1 MISKFFWAKKEERD
15 GLFKWLPLRQHL
27 EDTRNVICGLWE
39 HYLSLGQKN
48 FIIDSLSFNSIDI
61 SGEEIGKNLSIF
73 LALTHD
79 LHKCSPVFQT
89 MPGYNNSRDLDDYLI
104 ERLESNGFYDLKNF
118 DRVSSK
124 MSHHALG
131 SECLLS
137 WYGVGDDVAS
147 IVGAHHG
154 KPIDSARI
162 IDIQKSS
169 YASNYFQYEDEN
181 NEVHKKWDEEQRKIF
196 KYAMDEAEFKS
207 IEDIPKISQ
216 EGAFILSGLLIMAD
230 WISSNENYFPLFDI
244 EIFEPEDN
252 YKRFVEGWSK
262 WYKNDPISI
271 NNFSETKD
279 IFKSRFGFDSP
290 NEIQEKFVDAISR
303 AKDPGLI
310 ILEAPMGI
318 GKTEASLAAV
328 EELIYKT
335 NRSGLFF
342 GLPTQATSNGMFTRV
357 EYWLKNL
364 SKDLELNTSIRL
376 SHSKASLN
384 DDFTS
389 LAKNVEPENE
399 EGSVIIN
406 EWFSGRKQTALDDFI
421 IGTVD
426 QFLLLALKQKH
437 LALRHLGFSKK
448 IVLIDEAHAYDCYMM
463 QYLNEALRWMGAYKV
478 PVIILSATLPKN
490 RRLELVEN
498 YMRGRGLKWK
508 EVKKPEEISS
518 TAYPLIT
525 YTDGD
530 EIKFQ
535 NNFSKRENKEIKV
548 IREDKENLLDL
559 LSQLYENEGVIGI
572 ILNTVKDAQEL
583 ARECEKLFGSES
595 VELLHSNYIAT
606 DRIERENLLLS
617 LVSKNAERPKRK
629 IIIGTQVIEQS
640 LDLDF
645 DVMISDLCPIDLL
658 IQRVGRLQRHD
669 IKRSEF
675 YKNPRLY
682 VLGTSENFEYEKKTK
697 AIYDEY
703 ILMMS
708 QYFLPE
714 VIKIPEDI
722 SILVDK
728 VYEGGEVHLKED
740 LLKLIKNSKE
750 RRDININ
757 NKKERAKTYRLG
769 KPDHTGKKSLIG
781 LLETPVPLDTEEIGY
796 ARVRDIDDTIEV
808 IALKKVS
815 KGYGSFRDD
824 FDLSMNLDN
833 PETAKIIARETLRLP
848 LVLSKFPK
856 AFENTIKELE
866 EYNKKNLSK
875 WQEKTWLRG
884 SLGIIFDEDNS
895 FILNGYKLRYDKK
908 FGLLYERVWKFGKI

>member
-1 MISKFFWAKKEERD
+1 MINKFFWAKKEEKG
-15 GLFKWLPLRQHL
+15 GLFKWLPLKQHL
-27 EDTRNVICGLWE
+27 EDTKNVICCLWE

-48 FIIDSLSFNSIDI
+48 FIINSLSFNSVDL
-61 SGEEIGKNLSIF
+61 SGEEIAKNLSIF

-79 LHKCSPVFQT
+79 LHKCSPAFQT

-104 ERLESNGFYDLKNF
+104 ERLESNGFYDLKIF
-118 DRVSSK
+118 DRASANK
-124 MSHHALG
+124 SHHALG

-154 KPIDSARI
+154 KPIDSKRI

-169 YASNYFQYEDEN
+169 YASNYFQYEDEE
-181 NEVHKKWDEEQRKIF
+181 NEVHKKWDEEQRKNF

-216 EGAFILSGLLIMAD
+216 EGAFLLSGLLIMAD
-230 WISSNENYFPLFDI
+230 WISSNEHYF
-244 EIFEPEDN
+244 
-252 YKRFVEGWSK
+252 
-262 WYKNDPISI
+262 
-271 NNFSETKD
+271 
-279 IFKSRFGFDSP
+279 P
-290 NEIQEKFVDAISR
+290 NEIQEKFVDAISG
-303 AKDPGLI
+303 AKEPGLI

-318 GKTEASLAAV
+318 GKTEASLVAV

-357 EYWLKNL
+357 EDWLESL
-364 SKDLELNTSIRL
+364 SRDLESNASIRL
-376 SHSKASLN
+376 AHSKASLN
-384 DDFTS
+384 DNYTS
-389 LAKNVEPENE
+389 LAKNVDPENE

-437 LALRHLGFSKK
+437 LALRHLGFTKK
-448 IVLIDEAHAYDCYMM
+448 VVVIDEVHAYDTYMM
-463 QYLNEALRWMGAYKV
+463 QYLKEALRWMGAYKV
-478 PVIILSATLPKN
+478 PVIILSATLPKK

-498 YMRGRGLKWK
+498 YMRGGGLKWK
-508 EVKKPEEISS
+508 EVKKPKEVLS

-535 NNFSKRENKEIKV
+535 NNFRKIANKEIKV
-548 IREDKENLLDL
+548 IREDKENLLNL
-559 LSQLYENEGVIGI
+559 LKQLYEKEGVIGV

-583 ARECEKLFGSES
+583 ARECERLFGSDS
-595 VELLHSNYIAT
+595 VELLHSNYIA
-606 DRIERENLLLS
+606 RHRVERENLLLS
-617 LVSKNAERPKRK
+617 LVSKNAKRPKRK

-669 IKRSEF
+669 IDRSQF
-675 YKNPRLY
+675 YKVPRLY
-682 VLGTSENFEYEKKTK
+682 VLGTSETFEYEEKTK

-708 QYFLPE
+708 DYFLPE

-728 VYEGGEVHLKED
+728 VYEGGEVDLADD
-740 LLKLIKNSKE
+740 LLKIMEDRALKRKV
-750 RRDININ
+750 NIN
-757 NKKERAKTYRLG
+757 NKEERAKTYKLG
-769 KPDHTGKKSLIG
+769 KPDSTGKKTLIG

-815 KGYGSFRDD
+815 KGYGSFSDGI
-824 FDLSMNLDN
+824 DLSMDIDN

-866 EYNKKNLSK
+866 AYNKKNLAS
-875 WQEKTWLRG
+875 WQSKTWLKG

-895 FILNGYKLRYDKK
+895 FILNGYKLIYDKK
-908 FGLLYERVWKFGKI
+908 FGLFYERV

>member
-1 MISKFFWAKKEERD
+1 MINKFFWAKKEEKG
-15 GLFKWLPLRQHL
+15 GLFKWLPLKQHL
-27 EDTRNVICGLWE
+27 EDTKNVICCLWE
-39 HYLSLGQKN
+39 HYLSLGQKK
-48 FIIDSLSFNSIDI
+48 FIINSLSFNSVDL
-61 SGEEIGKNLSIF
+61 SGEEIAKNLSIF

-79 LHKCSPVFQT
+79 LHKCSPAFQT

-104 ERLESNGFYDLKNF
+104 GRLESNGFYDLKNF
-118 DRVSSK
+118 DRASANK
-124 MSHHALG
+124 SHHALG

-154 KPIDSARI
+154 KPIDSKRI

-169 YASNYFQYEDEN
+169 YASNYFQYEDEE
-181 NEVHKKWDEEQRKIF
+181 NEIHKKWDEEQRKIF

-216 EGAFILSGLLIMAD
+216 EGAFLLSGLLIMAD
-230 WISSNENYFPLFDI
+230 WISSNEHYFPLFDI
-244 EIFEPEDN
+244 ESFEPEDS
-252 YKRFVEGWSK
+252 YQRFIEGWSK
-262 WYKNDPISI
+262 WYKNDPIII
-271 NNFSETKD
+271 NNFSEPRE
-279 IFKSRFGFDSP
+279 IFKNRFGFDSP
-290 NEIQEKFVDAISR
+290 NEIQEKFVGAISDT
-303 AKDPGLI
+303 KDPGLI

-318 GKTEASLAAV
+318 GKTEASLVAV

-357 EYWLKNL
+357 EDWLESL
-364 SKDLELNTSIRL
+364 SKDLESNASIRL
-376 SHSKASLN
+376 AHSKASLN
-384 DDFTS
+384 DNYTS
-389 LAKNVEPENE
+389 LAKNVDPENE

-437 LALRHLGFSKK
+437 LALRHLGFTKK
-448 IVLIDEAHAYDCYMM
+448 VVVIDEVHAYDCYMM
-463 QYLNEALRWMGAYKV
+463 QYLKESLRWMGAYKV
-478 PVIILSATLPKN
+478 PVIILSATLPKK

-508 EVKKPEEISS
+508 EVKKPKEVLS

-530 EIKFQ
+530 EIKVQ
-535 NNFSKRENKEIKV
+535 NNFRKIANKEIEV

-559 LSQLYENEGVIGI
+559 LKQLYEKEGVIGI

-583 ARECEKLFGSES
+583 AIECEKLFGSDS
-595 VELLHSNYIAT
+595 VELLHSNYIAR
-606 DRIERENLLLS
+606 DRVERENLLLG
-617 LVSKNAERPKRK
+617 LVSKNAKRPKRK

-658 IQRVGRLQRHD
+658 IQRVGRLQRHN

-682 VLGTSENFEYEKKTK
+682 VLGTSENFEYEERTK

-708 QYFLPE
+708 DYFLPE

-728 VYEGGEVHLKED
+728 VYEGGEVDLAD
-740 LLKLIKNSKE
+740 YLLKIMEDRALKRKVNIKNKE
-750 RRDININ
+750 
-757 NKKERAKTYRLG
+757 EMAKTYKLG
-769 KPDHTGKKSLIG
+769 KPDSTGKKSLIG

-815 KGYGSFRDD
+815 KGYGSFSDGV
-824 FDLSMNLDN
+824 DLSMDIDN

-866 EYNKKNLSK
+866 AYNKKNIAS
-875 WQEKTWLRG
+875 WQSKTWLKG

-908 FGLLYERVWKFGKI
+908 FGLFYERV

>member
-1 MISKFFWAKKEERD
+1 MINKFFWAKKEEKG

-27 EDTRNVICGLWE
+27 EDTKNVISGLWE

-48 FIIDSLSFNSIDI
+48 FIINSLSFNSIDS
-61 SGEEIGKNLSIF
+61 SGEEVAKSLSIF

-79 LHKCSPVFQT
+79 LHKCSPAFQT
-89 MPGYNNSRDLDDYLI
+89 MPGYNNSKDLDDYLI
-104 ERLESNGFYDLKNF
+104 ERLESSGFYDLKSF
-118 DRVSSK
+118 DRATANK
-124 MSHHALG
+124 SHHALG

-154 KPIDSARI
+154 KPIDSKRI
-162 IDIQKSS
+162 IDIQKTS
-169 YASNYFQYEDEN
+169 YTSNYFQYEDEE
-181 NEVHKKWDEEQRKIF
+181 NEIHKKWDEEQRKIF
-196 KYAMDEAEFKS
+196 KYAMDEAEFS
-207 IEDIPKISQ
+207 SLEDIPKISQ

-230 WISSNENYFPLFDI
+230 WISSNEGYFPLFDI
-244 EIFEPEDN
+244 ESFEPEDS
-252 YKRFVEGWSK
+252 YQRFIEGWSK
-262 WYKNDPISI
+262 WYKNDPIVI
-271 NNFSETKD
+271 NNFSETRE
-279 IFKSRFGFDSP
+279 IFKNRFGFDSP
-290 NEIQEKFVDAISR
+290 NEIQEKFVDAISH
-303 AKDPGLI
+303 AKEPGLI

-357 EYWLKNL
+357 EEWLESL
-364 SKDLELNTSIRL
+364 SSDLYSNASIRL
-376 SHSKASLN
+376 VHSKASLN
-384 DDFTS
+384 DNFTS

-421 IGTVD
+421 VGTVD

-437 LALRHLGFSKK
+437 LALRHLGFTKK
-448 IVLIDEAHAYDCYMM
+448 IVVIDEAHAYDMYMM
-463 QYLNEALRWMGAYKV
+463 QYLKEAIRWMGAYKV

-508 EVKKPEEISS
+508 EVKKPEEVLS

-530 EIKFQ
+530 EIKIQ
-535 NNFSKRENKEIKV
+535 DNFSKIENKEIEV
-548 IREDKENLLDL
+548 IREDKGNLLDL
-559 LSQLYENEGVIGI
+559 LKQLYENEGVIGV

-583 ARECEKLFGSES
+583 ARDCEKLFGSDS

-606 DRIERENLLLS
+606 HRVERENLLLS
-617 LVSKNAERPKRK
+617 LVSKNAKRPKRK

-658 IQRVGRLQRHD
+658 IQRVGRLQRHN
-669 IKRSEF
+669 IERSEF
-675 YKNPRLY
+675 YKTPRLY

-708 QYFLPE
+708 DYFLPQ

-728 VYEGGEVHLKED
+728 VYEGGGEVDLADD
-740 LLKLIKNSKE
+740 LLKIMEDRALKRKVNIHNKE
-750 RRDININ
+750 
-757 NKKERAKTYRLG
+757 ERAKTYKLG
-769 KPDHTGKKSLIG
+769 KPDSTGKKSLIG

-808 IALKKVS
+808 IALKKFS
-815 KGYGSFRDD
+815 NGYGTFRDGVD
-824 FDLSMNLDN
+824 ISMDIDK

-866 EYNKKNLSK
+866 EYNKKNLAS
-875 WQEKTWLRG
+875 WQRKTWLKG

-895 FILNGYKLRYDKK
+895 FVLNGYKLIYDKK
-908 FGLLYERVWKFGKI
+908 FGLFYERV